1 MLRMAVFF
9 PCAVCA
15 PLAQDSIGAAG
26 APWWLR
32 RSCHQTQLV
41 PQIVCTNAPNWY
53 RELIFADLCTFLCPR
68 SSNMMMAKSIAV
80 PIDDG
85 AIFQVKSISEII
97 YRARH
102 TARRA

>member
-41 PQIVCTNAPNWY
+41 PQ
-53 RELIFADLCTFLCPR
+53 
-68 SSNMMMAKSIAV
+68 
-80 PIDDG
+80 
-85 AIFQVKSISEII
+85 
-97 YRARH
+97 
-102 TARRA
+102 

>member
-1 MLRMAVFF
+1 MVVEA
-9 PCAVCA
+9 
-15 PLAQDSIGAAG
+15 
-26 APWWLR
+26 
-32 RSCHQTQLV
+32 LV
-41 PQIVCTNAPNWY
+41 PPDAARATIVCTNAPNWY

-97 YRARH
+97 Y
-102 TARRA
+102 